1 MVRHQGRNI
10 YQFFSQGLRSAL
22 PLTRPRPRP
31 RPRSAAV
38 HLAGHFSEAGG
49 RVAP

>member
-22 PLTRPRPRP
+22 PLTRPRPR
-31 RPRSAAV
+31 SAAV
-38 HLAGHFSEAGG
+38 HLAGHFSEAEK
-49 RVAP
+49 VAA